1 MNNDTNNQEYGTMHP
16 FKSAVAAAMLAVLSA
31 GAPARAQPAAP
42 APMPGMTMPGMTM
55 PSGGG
60 AAQGPMM
67 AAMDKMSRDMA
78 AAPVTGDA
86 DRDFTAMMIPHHQG
100 AIDMARYELAN
111 GKDPAMRKLARD
123 IVAAQEKEIAAMKGW
138 QARHPGPR

>member
-1 MNNDTNNQEYGTMHP
+1 MMH
-16 FKSAVAAAMLAVLSA
+16 FLKFAVAAAMLAVMSA
-31 GAPARAQPAAP
+31 GASARAQSAVP
-42 APMPGMTMPGMTM
+42 APMPGTVMP
-55 PSGGG
+55 PGG
-60 AAQGPMM
+60 AQGPMM
-67 AAMDKMSRDMA
+67 SAMDKMSRDMA
-78 AAPVTGDA
+78 AAPITGDA

-111 GKDPAMRKLARD
+111 GKDPALRKLARD

>member
-1 MNNDTNNQEYGTMHP
+1 MNQPRFDMMHR
-16 FKSAVAAAMLAVLSA
+16 FKSALAAGMLAVLSN
-31 GAPARAQPAAP
+31 GAPARAQQAPP
-42 APMPGMTMPGMTM
+42 APMPGMAM
-55 PSGGG
+55 PSGGN
-60 AAQGPMM
+60 AAARAPMM

-86 DRDFTAMMIPHHQG
+86 DQDFVAMMIPHHQG

-123 IVAAQEKEIAAMKGW
+123 IVAAQDREIAAMKAW
-138 QARHPGPR
+138 QAKHPGPR

>member
-1 MNNDTNNQEYGTMHP
+1 MNDDMNNQEYVTMHP

-31 GAPARAQPAAP
+31 GAPVRAQSAAP
-42 APMPGMTMPGMTM
+42 APMPGMAMP
-55 PSGGG
+55 PVGG
-60 AAQGPMM
+60 AAPGSMM
-67 AAMDKMSRDMA
+67 TAMDKMSRDMA
-78 AAPVTGDA
+78 AAPMTGDA

-111 GKDPAMRKLARD
+111 GKDPALRRLARD

-138 QARHPGPR
+138 QAKHPGPH

>member
-1 MNNDTNNQEYGTMHP
+1 MKNDMNNQESGTMRCL
-16 FKSAVAAAMLAVLSA
+16 KSAVAAALLAVLSA
-31 GAPARAQPAAP
+31 GAPAWAQPAAP
-42 APMPGMTMPGMTM
+42 APMPGMAMP
-55 PSGGG
+55 PGG
-60 AAQGPMM
+60 APGPMM

-111 GKDPAMRKLARD
+111 GKDPALRKLARD

-138 QARHPGPR
+138 QAKHPGPH